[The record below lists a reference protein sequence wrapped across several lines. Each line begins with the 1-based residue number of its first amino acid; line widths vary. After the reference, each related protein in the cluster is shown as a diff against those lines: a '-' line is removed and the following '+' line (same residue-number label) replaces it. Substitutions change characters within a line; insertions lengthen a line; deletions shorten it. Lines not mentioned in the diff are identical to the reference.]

1 MRFTKQAGTGA
12 SERFRL
18 ASLKAPLI
26 ITLFFGSKRYRLW
39 QVSRPQLDGRYY
51 LLSQAIFDCI
61 FSEAVELLSVPA
73 GTAAPQADVQ
83 SAAPTTSKNRRTDQP
98 ILNPPFRRPYDKCYR
113 HHLRISSRM
122 PDKSV
127 LERYYVAWWMRLAK
141 KSSGGPHDRLCR
153 GDIDG
158 ALCCG

>member
-83 SAAPTTSKNRRTDQP
+83 SAAPTTSKNVSKGQP
-98 ILNPPFRRPYDKCYR
+98 TSNAPFRGSYKEVYS
-113 HHLRISSRM
+113 HHLHNLLDCSFSR
-122 PDKSV
+122 K
-127 LERYYVAWWMRLAK
+127 
-141 KSSGGPHDRLCR
+141 
-153 GDIDG
+153 
-158 ALCCG
+158 